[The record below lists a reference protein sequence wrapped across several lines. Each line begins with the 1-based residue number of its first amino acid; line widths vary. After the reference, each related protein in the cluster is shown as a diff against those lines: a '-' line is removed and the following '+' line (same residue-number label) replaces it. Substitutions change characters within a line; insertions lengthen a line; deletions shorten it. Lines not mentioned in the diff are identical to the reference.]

1 MTLKNM
7 IIAVIGG
14 GTMGQQIIERA
25 TISGYT
31 VRVHDKILEFLES
44 FVRRM
49 NRKKKMKGI
58 PGEVTLHN
66 TLAEAV
72 KDADLIIEAVPEKL
86 ELKKEIFSQVDRF
99 APPHA
104 IIATNSSSLPVSRIE
119 GAVKR
124 KEKVL
129 NIHFYNLN
137 ALPMADIMRGTET
150 SDDTFEKGIKWV
162 ESIGISPI
170 ILKKESFGFVFNRMW
185 RAARKECLKM
195 WAEGVADV
203 ETIDK
208 AWKIFTKMGIGP
220 FEIMDNIGLD
230 VTYDVEMSYYAESG
244 DLNDKPPQKLKE
256 MVDNGL
262 LGRKTGKG
270 FYDY

>member
-1 MTLKNM
+1 MTLKNNR
-7 IIAVIGG
+7 IAVIGG
-14 GTMGQQIIERA
+14 GTMGQQIIEKA
-25 TISGYT
+25 TINGYT
-31 VRVHDKILEFLES
+31 VRVYDKNLDFLEH

-58 PGEVTLHN
+58 SGEVTLHN
-66 TLAEAV
+66 NLPEAV
-72 KDADLIIEAVPEKL
+72 KDVDLIIEAVPEKL
-86 ELKKEIFSQVDRF
+86 ELKREVFSQIDKL
-99 APPHA
+99 APPNA

-119 GAVKR
+119 DVVKR
-124 KEKVL
+124 TDKVL
-129 NIHFYNLN
+129 NIHFYNLK
-137 ALPMADIMRGTET
+137 ALPMADIMRGSNT
-150 SDDTFEKGIKWV
+150 SDDTFEKGIRWV
-162 ESIGISPI
+162 ESIDITPI

-195 WAEGVADV
+195 WAEGIADV

-230 VTYDVEMSYYAESG
+230 VTYDVEMSYYKESG

-256 MVDNGL
+256 MVDKGL
-262 LGRKTGKG
+262 LGRKTRKG

>member
-1 MTLKNM
+1 MFLKNN
-7 IIAVIGG
+7 IIAVIGA

-25 TISGYT
+25 TMNGYT
-31 VRVHDKILEFLES
+31 VRVHDKILDFLES

-58 PGEVTLHN
+58 PGEVTLHD

-72 KDADLIIEAVPEKL
+72 KDAALIIEAVPENL
-86 ELKKEIFSQVDRF
+86 ELKKSIFSQIDKI
-99 APPHA
+99 APLHA

-119 GAVKR
+119 DAVNR
-124 KEKVL
+124 KDKVL
-129 NIHFYNLN
+129 NIHFYNLS
-137 ALPMADIMRGTET
+137 ALPMADIMKGTKT

-162 ESIGISPI
+162 ESIEISPI

-195 WAEGVADV
+195 WAEGVAEV

-220 FEIMDNIGLD
+220 FEIMDNVGLD
-230 VTYDVEMSYYAESG
+230 VTYDVEMSYYIESG
-244 DLNDKPPQKLKE
+244 DINDIPPQKLKE
-256 MVDNGL
+256 MVDKGL
-262 LGRKTGKG
+262 LGRKTRKG
-270 FYDY
+270 FYNY